1 MAIVECP
8 SCMQEVDLGYIQLWE
23 RESETYECPYCH
35 EEFDWTDQ
43 DEFKRINSSQTS
55 RANRK
60 SNAFLNSLEPRHS
73 EKNFEFPILVGS
85 LKARWKLLSFIEI
98 IMILLLA
105 PFVIG
110 AVVRIPFL
118 LLVIP
123 IKILYDEFKRL
134 KYRKEF
140 EENTLNPEYLK
151 GTGLGILPD
160 LSAVL
165 IAKRRV
171 PSYVFEKEDITRIVL
186 HEETYHSSATIY
198 ELHVCLHG
206 FHALTIYGF
215 DEGDSKNI
223 VGRLLSLYDIDFQY
237 TSHYNAPDTS
247 GGGGG

>member
-8 SCMQEVDLGYIQLWE
+8 SCKQEVDLGSLPKG
-23 RESETYECPYCH
+23 RESETYGCPHCDQ
-35 EEFDWTDQ
+35 ELDWTDQ

-73 EKNFEFPILVGS
+73 EKNFEFPLLVGNF
-85 LKARWKLLSFIEI
+85 KARWKIPSFIEI

-110 AVVRIPFL
+110 AVVKIPFL
-118 LLVIP
+118 LLLIP

-186 HEETYHSSATIY
+186 HEETYHSSATVY
-198 ELHVCLHG
+198 ELHVYLHG